1 MIAKSKPEVAQFIRI
16 LSDQTWIIL
25 IIGINATR
33 STHVARN
40 GAAGV
45 KTISNAG
52 ELNRSF

>member
-1 MIAKSKPEVAQFIRI
+1 VVADLAVEIRI